1 MGEKDITEK
10 TLEAYNE
17 VFADIVN
24 VLLFGGKRII
34 DPEDLVD
41 QTPRSMFKADGKIRE
56 VERDVAKRW
65 VKNNI
70 RIACIGLE
78 NQTEMD
84 PYMPLR
90 ISGYEGIDYQVQLR
104 DLKPGEKPSPVVT
117 LVLYFGYKGRWTA
130 PKSIHE
136 ALDVPE
142 ILKPYVSDMR
152 MNLYEIAYL
161 SWDQVNMFQSDFREV
176 ARYFVQIRENGEY
189 QPSDDEMKHLTQVLQ
204 LLNVMDKDHRFETAV
219 NERITKEA
227 KTMSE
232 WLTRVLNKSKEEG
245 IEKGQEKGEDELS
258 EALVDLRKQ
267 GREADAWR
275 AMEDKQF
282 RAQILEAFRAKRAE
296 ATA

>member
-34 DPEDLVD
+34 DPDDLVD
-41 QTPRSMFKADGKIRE
+41 QTPRSMYKADGKIRE

-78 NQTEMD
+78 NQTGMD

-90 ISGYEGIDYQVQLR
+90 VSGYEGIDYQVQLR

-130 PKSIHE
+130 PKTIHE

-142 ILKPYVSDMR
+142 VLKPYVADMR

-161 SWDQVNMFQSDFREV
+161 SWDQVNMFRSDFREV
-176 ARYFVQIRENGEY
+176 ARYFVQIREKGEY
-189 QPSDDEMKHLTQVLQ
+189 KPSDDEMQHITEVLQ

-219 NERITKEA
+219 NEKTAKEA

-232 WLTRVLNKSKEEG
+232 WLTRVLNESKNE
-245 IEKGQEKGEDELS
+245 GEDELS

-267 GREADAWR
+267 GREADVWK

-282 RAQILEAFRAKRAE
+282 RAQILEAFRAKRAA
-296 ATA
+296 ATV